1 MSNVTIRTR
10 VLGVDAYVVS
20 ENTFEI
26 RLTNGSVITV
36 ETNVETCKGKYEY
49 SIDGYTFNDLFYAKD
64 YLHTLIHEK
73 VSGIRY
79 IYHRKDEAP
88 DICGYGKACKKK
100 GECDTALCTE
110 CPVGEQFF
118 AERDG
123 VKLEYIVT

>member
-49 SIDGYTFNDLFYAKD
+49 SIDD
-64 YLHTLIHEK
+64 
-73 VSGIRY
+73 R
-79 IYHRKDEAP
+79 
-88 DICGYGKACKKK
+88 
-100 GECDTALCTE
+100 
-110 CPVGEQFF
+110 
-118 AERDG
+118 
-123 VKLEYIVT
+123 